1 MKFIIEHLEPKLYEW
16 CLIEY
21 EHISKLVDKDNLI
34 FTNIKKQKDVKK
46 LQKYGAVYE
55 KSVSELKPKNICV
68 LSQYSKKH

>member
-1 MKFIIEHLEPKLYEW
+1 MKFVVEHLETELHDW

-21 EHISKLVDKDNLI
+21 EHISEIVGKDNLI

-55 KSVSELKPKNICV
+55 KSVSELNTKNICV
-68 LSQYSKKH
+68 LK